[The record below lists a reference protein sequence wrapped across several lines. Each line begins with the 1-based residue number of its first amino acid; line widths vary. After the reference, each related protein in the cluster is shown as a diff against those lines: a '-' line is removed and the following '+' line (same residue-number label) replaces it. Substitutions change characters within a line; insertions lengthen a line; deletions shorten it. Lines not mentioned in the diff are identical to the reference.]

1 MRSLQPSFSR
11 FLEIEKAAPWG
22 QIACYAACIEMEHS
36 MPARILRALTIAV
49 FAVGCSNGALAGD
62 VRSSHTPAPVHGSSF
77 SRSGHALK
85 APLRTTQRKQ
95 KATRTLAA
103 GRDPYADPAAPYK
116 ADRLS
121 PSWGGQPILNVP
133 GQVTVITR
141 QVLDDKNATTLR
153 DALST
158 TAGVTVGR

>member
-1 MRSLQPSFSR
+1 
-11 FLEIEKAAPWG
+11 
-22 QIACYAACIEMEHS
+22 
-36 MPARILRALTIAV
+36 MPARMLRALLIAV
-49 FAVGCSNGALAGD
+49 FAIGCSNGALAGGA
-62 VRSSHTPAPVHGSSF
+62 RSSHMPAQVHGSSL

-95 KATRTLAA
+95 KTARTLAA
-103 GRDPYADPAAPYK
+103 DRDPYADPAAPYK

-121 PSWGGQPILNVP
+121 PTWGGQPILNIP

-158 TAGVTVGR
+158 TAGVTVGRR